1 MDRIIGE
8 IQGQPGGPLVIF
20 VGGLHG
26 NEHQGVIALE
36 NVLNEYK
43 DRNIKGKVIAI
54 RGNLK
59 ALSQNKRYL
68 THDLNRIWNE
78 TLSADEQGEE
88 FDEKEQI
95 KELINNELNR
105 GEYSSSY
112 LIDLHTTSAPTVPFI
127 VTTQQKHI
135 LEFVNKLD
143 VPFVTGLSGFLD
155 GTMLHWMSNKGHC
168 GLAFE
173 AGQHHSKKSMIK
185 HEAFSKLCFHH
196 TGALEDMAYW
206 ELEDLKDLLSDEL
219 GPKHN
224 HFKLVERYEIDD
236 TEDFT
241 MEPGFTNFQKIYKS
255 EVLATNQYGDIL
267 SATNGNIFMPLYQ
280 KQGND
285 GFFIIEPQKSN

>member
-196 TGALEDMAYW
+196 TGALED
-206 ELEDLKDLLSDEL
+206 
-219 GPKHN
+219 
-224 HFKLVERYEIDD
+224 D